1 MVRLEAA
8 KEIYTKNEEQPSQLR
23 QQQDQQTKEAY
34 ERLEEASRKK
44 VESLKMEN
52 TKLNRGA
59 QEQVR
64 IELAKIDQ
72 ELTQDKLNSRE
83 EIQKSF
89 EKIQ

>member
-8 KEIYTKNEEQPSQLR
+8 KEIYTKNEEQTSQLR

>member
-8 KEIYTKNEEQPSQLR
+8 KEIYTKNEEQTSQLR

-59 QEQVR
+59 
-64 IELAKIDQ
+64 
-72 ELTQDKLNSRE
+72 
-83 EIQKSF
+83 
-89 EKIQ
+89 